1 MCRRVCPG
9 CGRRIPYRGFGAP
22 RVRCPGC
29 RGWSGKLCPC
39 GKRVPPGRRAFCS
52 SECVVEWR
60 RVKRGLRPLT
70 EGWRI
75 DMTTVEAVEGD
86 HARAAQVVAAWLRL
100 AKGLREVRASGDSV
114 WLGGS
119 RKFVVRHMPAM
130 SFDGGGTGLPATIP
144 VDDAPRMEALDP
156 RPEKGY
162 LLLNGRMTA
171 AAHVPVDAAR
181 LPFLGKQR
189 RWVPR
194 YGEFVDFV
202 VAPRRIAAAFPLEV
216 GQVDAWSLVE

>member
-1 MCRRVCPG
+1 M
-9 CGRRIPYRGFGAP
+9 
-22 RVRCPGC
+22 
-29 RGWSGKLCPC
+29 
-39 GKRVPPGRRAFCS
+39 
-52 SECVVEWR
+52 
-60 RVKRGLRPLT
+60 
-70 EGWRI
+70 
-75 DMTTVEAVEGD
+75 EAVEGD

-130 SFDGGGTGLPATIP
+130 AFDGGGTGLPGMIP

-171 AAHVPVDAAR
+171 AAHVPIDAAR
-181 LPFLGKQR
+181 LPFLER
-189 RWVPR
+189 RSRWVPR
-194 YGEFVDFV
+194 YGEFAAFV
-202 VAPRRIAAAFPLEV
+202 MAPRRIAAAFTLEV
-216 GQVDAWSLVE
+216 GGVDMWSLVE